1 MNEATLTRTL
11 AGVPIFLLLLVFFL
25 LPLSMVLVL
34 AFRPFDAQAIV
45 GASWT
50 LDNFRRFL
58 LESGYLLTFWR
69 TVWISLAI
77 TVLATVLGYPI
88 AWHLNALK
96 SKTARLWLTLVVLLP
111 LMTSLVVSSFAWVF
125 ILGNNGVISNTL
137 LWLNLASRPTGLL
150 NTTAGVIM
158 VSTYSYIPFS
168 ILAIFATLQTI
179 NQSFARAA
187 AVHGATSFQ
196 IFMRVTLPLSIPGIV
211 SGALIVFALSMAG
224 FVVPFLIGGGRVS
237 VIPLLVFQYTLQLF
251 DWPGAAALGVILFV
265 LTLGLTWAISTTAQ
279 RLTKWER

>member
-1 MNEATLTRTL
+1 MNEAALTRSL
-11 AGVPIFLLLLVFFL
+11 AGVPIILLLLVFFL

-45 GASWT
+45 GVSWT
-50 LDNFRRFL
+50 LGNFRRFL
-58 LESGYLLTFWR
+58 FDSNYLLTLWR
-69 TVWISLAI
+69 TVWMSVAI
-77 TVLATVLGYPI
+77 TVLTTFLGYPI

-125 ILGNNGVISNTL
+125 ILGNNGVISNSL
-137 LWLNLASRPTGLL
+137 QWLNLVSRPTGLL
-150 NTTAGVIM
+150 NTAAGVIV
-158 VSTYSYIPFS
+158 VSAYSYISFS

-179 NQSFARAA
+179 DQDFARAA
-187 AVHGATSFQ
+187 SVHGAGSLQTFV
-196 IFMRVTLPLSIPGIV
+196 RVILPLSIPGIV

-237 VIPLLVFQYTLQLF
+237 VVPLLVFQYTLQLF

-265 LTLGLTWAISTTAQ
+265 LTLGLTWAISTAAQ
-279 RLTKWER
+279 CLTRWEC

>member
-11 AGVPIFLLLLVFFL
+11 AGVPIILLLLVFFA

-45 GASWT
+45 GANWT
-50 LDNFRRFL
+50 LGNFRRFL
-58 LESGYLLTFWR
+58 LDSSYLLTLWR
-69 TVWISLAI
+69 TVWISLTI
-77 TVLATVLGYPI
+77 TVLTTVFGYPI
-88 AWHLNALK
+88 AWHLNGLK
-96 SKTARLWLTLVVLLP
+96 SRSARLWLTLIVLLP

-125 ILGNNGVISNTL
+125 ILGNNGVVSHAL
-137 LWLNLASRPTGLL
+137 QWLKLVDRPTGFL
-150 NTTAGVIM
+150 NTTTGVII
-158 VSTYSYIPFS
+158 VSTYSYISFS

-179 NQSFARAA
+179 NQGFARAA
-187 AVHGATSFQ
+187 AVHGASPFQ
-196 IFMRVTLPLSIPGIV
+196 TFVRVILPLSIPGIV

-237 VIPLLVFQYTLQLF
+237 VIPLLIFQFTLQLF

-265 LTLGLTWAISTTAQ
+265 LTLGLTWAISTAAQ
-279 RLTKWER
+279 RLTPWER